1 MTRNKPM
8 FIAVCCVFL
17 LAILINFLGLSH
29 VINGGKGSTEVLTI
43 TDYLPLYCLGFGG
56 LLVYFLPK
64 KPAVAVFSL
73 LLISFLSF
81 SSFLFL
87 NSQFNWD
94 ISVSPLAETLFFVL
108 RWVLLGMIV
117 FYGFIKKTLTFWILV
132 SLLIGVSIGHDF
144 PFFGQSLQIFSKIF
158 LKMIKVII
166 APLLFATLVYGIA
179 GHSDIKQVGRMGWK
193 SLLYFEIVTTIA
205 LFIGLAAIN
214 ISKAGVGIKQADAV
228 LQDIPKVE
236 AQTATE
242 VILHIFPDSIV
253 KSMAGGDVLQIVIFS
268 VFFGIALIMVPMAQR
283 KPLLGLTESLS
294 ETMFK
299 FTNIVM
305 FFAPIGVGAAMAYT
319 VGHMGLG
326 VLVNLFQLLLTLYV
340 ALTVFILLVFVPV
353 ALIIKLPIRKF
364 IKAIAEPVSIAFAT
378 TSSEAALPR
387 AMEAM
392 VSIGVPRK
400 IVAFV
405 MPTGYSFNLDGT
417 TLYLALASIFVAQAA
432 NIDLTI
438 GHQLIIVFTL
448 MLTSKGVA
456 GVPRA
461 SLVILLGTAA
471 SFGLPTWPI
480 FIILG
485 IDELMDMARTSVNV
499 IGNCLASVVIAK
511 WEGEFDPN
519 SEEAAEINI

>member
-1 MTRNKPM
+1 ML
-8 FIAVCCVFL
+8 IAVICVFL
-17 LAILINFLGLSH
+17 LAILLQILSFLNIIGTGKDFNGVLSLKDH
-29 VINGGKGSTEVLTI
+29 
-43 TDYLPLYCLGFGG
+43 LPLFALGVGG
-56 LLVYFLPK
+56 LLLYLMPK
-64 KPAVAVFSL
+64 KVSTIFFGFL
-73 LLISFLSF
+73 LVIFLSF
-81 SSFLFL
+81 SAFLFL
-87 NSQFNWD
+87 NSQFTWN
-94 ISVSPLAETLFFVL
+94 ISLSPSLDLTFFVL
-108 RWVLLGMIV
+108 RWAMLGFII

-132 SLLIGVSIGHDF
+132 ALFVGISVGHDF
-144 PFFGQSLQIFSKIF
+144 PFFGQGLQIFSQIF

-166 APLLFATLVYGIA
+166 APLIFATLVYGIA

-193 SLLYFEIVTTIA
+193 SLLYFEVVTTFA

-214 ISKAGVGIKQADAV
+214 ISHAGVGIKQADAV
-228 LQDIPKVE
+228 SHDIPVVE
-236 AQTATE
+236 AQTAKE
-242 VILHIFPDSIV
+242 VILHIFPDSII

-283 KPLLGLTESLS
+283 KPLVNFTESLS

-299 FTNIVM
+299 FTNVVM
-305 FFAPIGVGAAMAYT
+305 YFAPIGVGAAMAYT

-326 VLVNLFQLLLTLYV
+326 VLVNLFHLLITLYI
-340 ALTVFILLVFVPV
+340 ALIVFLLVILLPI
-353 ALIIKLPIRKF
+353 ALIVKLNIRTF

-417 TLYLALASIFVAQAA
+417 TLYLALAAVFVAQAA
-432 NIDLTI
+432 NIHLTF
-438 GHQLIIVFTL
+438 GHQLVIVFTL

-519 SEEAAEINI
+519 SEEAKQLSYEQ